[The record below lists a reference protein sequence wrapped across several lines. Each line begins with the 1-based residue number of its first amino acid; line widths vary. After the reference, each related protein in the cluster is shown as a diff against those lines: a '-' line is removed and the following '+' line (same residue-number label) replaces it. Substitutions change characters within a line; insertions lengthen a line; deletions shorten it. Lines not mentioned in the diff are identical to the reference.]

1 MEEPVPHALFL
12 SACWNIVW
20 HRRVDCSGSAAES
33 RPESVLDRL
42 RCAIFYEIELS
53 LHLAIVLFDCLS
65 DIAGLC
71 DFVHVG
77 VRSKPSVKL

>member
-1 MEEPVPHALFL
+1 MEELVPHALFL
-12 SACWNIVW
+12 SACWDIIR
-20 HRRVDCSGSAAES
+20 HRRVDSSGSAAQS

-42 RCAIFYEIELS
+42 RSPIFYEFKLS
-53 LHLAIVLFDCLS
+53 LHLTIVLFDCLS
-65 DIAGLC
+65 DLASLS